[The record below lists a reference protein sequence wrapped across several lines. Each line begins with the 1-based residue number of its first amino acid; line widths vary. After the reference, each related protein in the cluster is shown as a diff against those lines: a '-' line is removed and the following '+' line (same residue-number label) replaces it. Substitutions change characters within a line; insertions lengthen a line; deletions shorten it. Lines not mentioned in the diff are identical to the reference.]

1 MLDVIDPNRGD
12 KKTSVEVNGNIIYL
26 KGRRAK
32 VNRRKSNF
40 IRGLIVAGAIMLGGL
55 GAKATYDIF
64 SGDDVVTVT
73 PDNTDSNI
81 DINDNIEISLEEIPS
96 VAFIN
101 DGIDDDQL
109 REAVEKLQ
117 NLGLHCEYFD
127 NIEDAD
133 LSDSYFWIGFRNY
146 GGEKPKIIANY
157 NEGNTLADNTA
168 VALSSAYG
176 YDVTDIQRGMYGDNS
191 KLGPTSLEVFAKG
204 KLVPM
209 VEIAQPYEDD
219 IDVTPIVE
227 GLAKR
232 TVHLMK
238 VGAMKEEPAL
248 VRVNFGDPVS
258 KEIRAANDIG
268 EYDFVQGNTILK
280 GKYYKEFDP
289 NVEVIVHYADTK
301 GNTLN

>member
-12 KKTSVEVNGNIIYL
+12 KKSSVKLNDNIIYL
-26 KGRRAK
+26 KERRAK

-40 IRGLIVAGAIMLGGL
+40 IRGLIVAGAIMGGVF
-55 GAKATYDIF
+55 AVKTTYDNF
-64 SGDDVVTVT
+64 SNNDITTVAT
-73 PDNTDSNI
+73 DNTDSNI
-81 DINDNIEISLEEIPS
+81 DINDNIEISIEEIPS

-101 DGIDDDQL
+101 DGVDDDQL

-117 NLGLHCEYFD
+117 NLGLHCKYFD
-127 NIEDAD
+127 NINDAD

-146 GGEKPKIIANY
+146 EGEKPKIMANY

-209 VEIAQPYEDD
+209 VEIAQPYGED
-219 IDVTPIVE
+219 IDVTAIAE
-227 GLAKR
+227 SLARR
-232 TVHLMK
+232 TEHLK
-238 VGAMKEEPAL
+238 NVGAMSEEPAL
-248 VRVNFGDPVS
+248 VRVDYGDNVS
-258 KEIRAANDIG
+258 MEIRKANGIGKDDI
-268 EYDFVQGNTILK
+268 VKGNTILK
-280 GKYYKEFDP
+280 GKYYKEFDL
-289 NVEVIVHYADTK
+289 EVKVTVDYKTK
-301 GNTLN
+301 SNALN